1 MNPDDYDE
9 DGNNVVPC
17 PLCLDVH
24 CPGKD
29 DRCSDCG
36 GRIDGENCTAGGV
49 HDEPKK
55 CPKEDEF
62 VASMN
67 EKLKICPNGYHKNGD
82 PKCTCG
88 TKIANPDLL
97 K

>member
-1 MNPDDYDE
+1 MGEKERARSLRCVDCWVCNRVMNPDDYDE
-9 DGNNVVPC
+9 DGNNIVPC
-17 PLCLDVH
+17 PICLSRY
-24 CPGKD
+24 CPAEE
-29 DRCSDCG
+29 G
-36 GRIDGENCTAGGV
+36 G
-49 HDEPKK
+49 K
-55 CPKEDEF
+55 CPDEDEF